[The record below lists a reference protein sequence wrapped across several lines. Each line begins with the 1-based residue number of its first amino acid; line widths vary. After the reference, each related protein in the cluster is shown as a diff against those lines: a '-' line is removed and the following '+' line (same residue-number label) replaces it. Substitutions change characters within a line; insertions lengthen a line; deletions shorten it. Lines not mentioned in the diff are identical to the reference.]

1 MDPQAQFCHNPECAA
16 RGKRGEGNIRVH
28 SHKEQRY
35 RCQICGQTFV
45 GTKGTAMYR
54 LHKPAETFFIV
65 LVLLSHGCPVQAVV
79 AAFGLD
85 ERTVA
90 DWIAK
95 TGKHSEQVH
104 HHLVRDVRLG
114 AVQADEL
121 WVRMVERRVWMAMAI
136 AVPSRLWLGG
146 VVSPSRA
153 EGLIRAV
160 AEMVRALAKSPSV
173 LVMTDGLSTY
183 EQAFQRAWRRLLL
196 TGKRGR
202 PRLVEEEGLLLGQA
216 VKQYSKRRVVGV
228 VHRAA
233 VGSIGAIE
241 AALRTTGSGN
251 VINTSYIER
260 LNATFRGRL
269 VGLVRRTR
277 SLARRQELL
286 EAGGSGLVG
295 GVYNFCTPHHSLR
308 VEGAGAHK
316 WVERTPAMV
325 AGLTYHVWTIE
336 ELMSYRVPLP
346 EWVAPKRRGRPP
358 KRPQIPVERLA
369 A

>member
-45 GTKGTAMYR
+45 ETKGTAMYR

-104 HHLVRDVRLG
+104 QHLVRDVRLG
-114 AVQADEL
+114 A
-121 WVRMVERRVWMAMAI
+121 
-136 AVPSRLWLGG
+136 
-146 VVSPSRA
+146 
-153 EGLIRAV
+153 
-160 AEMVRALAKSPSV
+160 
-173 LVMTDGLSTY
+173 
-183 EQAFQRAWRRLLL
+183 
-196 TGKRGR
+196 
-202 PRLVEEEGLLLGQA
+202 
-216 VKQYSKRRVVGV
+216 
-228 VHRAA
+228 
-233 VGSIGAIE
+233 

-286 EAGGSGLVG
+286 EAGMWLVG

-325 AGLTYHVWTIE
+325 AGLTYHVWTME

-358 KRPQIPVERLA
+358 NRPHIPVERLA